1 MPSPRYWREVPHRY
15 RLEAEKCEKC
25 GKILF
30 PRRQI
35 CPACRATEFS
45 TVKLSEAGK
54 VLTYTVIHTA
64 PDDFATQTPYVVA
77 VIETPEGARLTAQVV
92 DCKPDAVSIGADVSI
107 MFRKLREEGKS
118 GILCYGYKAVLA

>member
-1 MPSPRYWREVPHRY
+1 MPSPRYWREVPHRF
-15 RLEAEKCEKC
+15 RLEALKCEEC

-30 PRRQI
+30 PRRRI
-35 CPACRATEFS
+35 CPTCRATEFS
-45 TVKLSEAGK
+45 TVKLTEAGK

-92 DCKPDAVSIGADVSI
+92 DCQPEAVTIGADVNI